1 VEIEGD
7 VIYPL
12 LSPRINGFRGAV
24 HIVGGQGCS
33 NGDLYSG
40 LKRKAVQPQ
49 IHRLTNTN
57 INNNKPGAL
66 CVALVNGAG
75 LGIISFH

>member
-24 HIVGGQGCS
+24 HIVA
-33 NGDLYSG
+33 D
-40 LKRKAVQPQ
+40 RAVPMVTF
-49 IHRLTNTN
+49 ILD
-57 INNNKPGAL
+57 
-66 CVALVNGAG
+66 
-75 LGIISFH
+75 